1 MLPRLCCTGTLQHVL
16 RCNGLLLPLLCV
28 LPTQLDDVCLPF
40 ARVRSDRLAAQPQVP
55 LSEMFGYSSALR
67 SQTAGKGEYSMEYC
81 THSAVTAESQATLT
95 SHYVQKRFT

>member
-1 MLPRLCCTGTLQHVL
+1 MQHVP

-28 LPTQLDDVCLPF
+28 LPTQMDGMCLPF
-40 ARVRSDRLAAQPQVP
+40 AQVSSDRSVALPQVP

-95 SHYVQKRFT
+95 SHYVQKRFI